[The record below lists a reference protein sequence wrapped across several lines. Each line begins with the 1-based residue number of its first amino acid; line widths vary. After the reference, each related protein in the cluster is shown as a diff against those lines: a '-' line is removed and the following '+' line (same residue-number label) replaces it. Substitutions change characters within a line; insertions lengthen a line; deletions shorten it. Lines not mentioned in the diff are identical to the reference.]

1 MVKNDFLVLKFG
13 TIGLSPAQPAHRL
26 PIGQSL
32 KIQAQFLQPGTSLL
46 VQRCTYCNGFLS
58 MQMGKRGRDLIFS
71 NSCNFRCLLLASL
84 QARQYHLRVYDDQ
97 KVPFVFCS
105 HKSLCAN
112 ETIPFS
118 QCSGRKT
125 EREAG
130 MRLERRERRKEWDK
144 GPQSESRLS
153 SVTSGNGI
161 LEDGEVRS

>member
-1 MVKNDFLVLKFG
+1 MHSLQTSEFTETIFLMQPLQIAPKPKRQTLSAVWKGTHVTGRIKLYTKWTSPIGEYKKLVKNDFLVLKFG

-84 QARQYHLRVYDDQ
+84 QARQYHLRWP
-97 KVPFVFCS
+97 KGSFCVLFTQI
-105 HKSLCAN
+105 SL
-112 ETIPFS
+112 
-118 QCSGRKT
+118 R
-125 EREAG
+125 
-130 MRLERRERRKEWDK
+130 
-144 GPQSESRLS
+144 
-153 SVTSGNGI
+153 
-161 LEDGEVRS
+161 

>member
-1 MVKNDFLVLKFG
+1 MASCLCKWGKEG
-13 TIGLSPAQPAHRL
+13 
-26 PIGQSL
+26 
-32 KIQAQFLQPGTSLL
+32 GTSFSPTL
-46 VQRCTYCNGFLS
+46 VTLDVFFLRACKPDS
-58 MQMGKRGRDLIFS
+58 TT
-71 NSCNFRCLLLASL
+71 
-84 QARQYHLRVYDDQ
+84 YDDQ

-105 HKSLCAN
+105 HKSLCPN

-161 LEDGEVRS
+161 LEDGEVRSWKKKKILLLNHLQVCLFVGKMDMRMNSKESDS